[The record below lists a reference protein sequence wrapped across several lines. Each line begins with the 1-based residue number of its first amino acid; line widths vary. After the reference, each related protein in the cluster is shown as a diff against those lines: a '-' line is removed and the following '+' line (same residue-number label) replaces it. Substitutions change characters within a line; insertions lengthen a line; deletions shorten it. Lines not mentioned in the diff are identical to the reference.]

1 MRIPR
6 MVWVGVVGCAVLVG
20 LWGIA
25 LFIRLS
31 AQSLAS
37 KGLKPSAVAAE
48 PARAHALTEDV
59 TGGRYW
65 NDPSMDPEML
75 KKAFAP
81 PPTNLPPEARPV
93 PLNLMPSNKELQR
106 MRREGAVAY

>member
-1 MRIPR
+1 MRVPR
-6 MVWVGVVGCAVLVG
+6 AMWMGLVGCALLAV
-20 LWGIA
+20 LWGLA

-37 KGLKPSAVAAE
+37 KDLKPSAVAAE
-48 PARAHALTEDV
+48 PARVHALTEDV

-81 PPTNLPPEARPV
+81 PPANLPPEARPV
-93 PLNLMPSNKELQR
+93 PFNLMPSNKELQR
-106 MRREGAVAY
+106 MRRQGAVAY